1 MEQTKEGEFRRVLGP
16 WSTSALIA
24 GAMIG
29 TGIFLFVSDVAQH
42 LPSRTAIL
50 AAWIVGALVA
60 SCGALCL
67 AELAAAYPKTG
78 GIYIFLRRAYGPS
91 VSFLYSWAKFLI
103 MRPGTLAIMA
113 VAFAVWSMDFL
124 GLDGQAY
131 PWVKKTLALS
141 MAVLVTAI
149 NITGVRTGGTVQ
161 TVLTIIKVFCLAAIV
176 GIGAA
181 FGLGLIET
189 HPVEVASAGQEGGN
203 LLLLFGVALIPV
215 MWTFGGW
222 DESPF
227 VAEEVRNPERNLPL
241 SILGGLWTVAV
252 LFVLVNAAYLAI
264 LSPGEM
270 AGSGGATALVAMER
284 ALGGGARKLI
294 ALALMICTFGAANGY
309 AMTGGRIAYA
319 TGKDQALFRWFGHIN
334 PRTKTPVR
342 ALIVQVGLVTVTI
355 LIFDMPF
362 QLLLY
367 TGLAYW
373 VFSALTAAAVFV
385 LRKRDPQR
393 ERPFRV
399 WGYPVVPILFIV
411 ASLGMAV
418 SVIVKDRPNAQI
430 TLGIMAV
437 GIVVYV
443 VQLVIFGNK

>member
-16 WSTSALIA
+16 WSTSALIT
-24 GAMIG
+24 GAIIG
-29 TGIFLFVSDVAQH
+29 TGIFLFVSDVAKQ
-42 LPSRTAIL
+42 LPNKPAIL
-50 AAWIVGALVA
+50 AAWIVGAVVA

-103 MRPGTLAIMA
+103 MRPGTLGIMT

-124 GLDGQAY
+124 GLDENVY
-131 PWVKKTLALS
+131 PWAKKTLAIS
-141 MAVLVTAI
+141 MVALVTAI

-181 FGLGLIET
+181 FGLGILET
-189 HPVEVASAGQEGGN
+189 HPVEVAAATQEEGN

-241 SILGGLWTVAV
+241 SILGGLWTVAI

-284 ALGGGARKLI
+284 ALGAGARKLI

-319 TGKDQALFRWFGHIN
+319 TGKDQALFRWFGHVN

-342 ALIVQVGLVTVTI
+342 ALVVQAGLVTAAI
-355 LIFDMPF
+355 LIFESPLM
-362 QLLLY
+362 LLFY

-373 VFSALTAAAVFV
+373 AFSALTAAAVIV
-385 LRKRDPQR
+385 MRKRDPDK

-399 WGYPVVPILFIV
+399 WGYPIVPILFIA
-411 ASLGMAV
+411 ASVGMARAV
-418 SVIVKDRPNAQI
+418 VLQSTRNAFI
-430 TLGIMAV
+430 TLAIMAV
-437 GIVVYV
+437 GTVVYL
-443 VQLVIFGNK
+443 VQRIIFGK

>member
-1 MEQTKEGEFRRVLGP
+1 MEQTKEGDFRRVLGP
-16 WSTSALIA
+16 WSATALIA

-50 AAWIVGALVA
+50 AAWIVGAIIA
-60 SCGALCL
+60 SSGALCL

-113 VAFAVWSMDFL
+113 VAFAVWFMDFL
-124 GLDGQAY
+124 GMDGQAY
-131 PWVKKTLALS
+131 PWVKKTLAIS
-141 MAVLVTAI
+141 TAVLVTVI
-149 NITGVRTGGTVQ
+149 NITGVRTGGGVQ
-161 TVLTIIKVFCLAAIV
+161 TVLTIIKVFCLTAIV
-176 GIGAA
+176 GIGVT
-181 FGLGLIET
+181 FGLGLVDPYPVT
-189 HPVEVASAGQEGGN
+189 VDSAAPLQGHPVV
-203 LLLLFGVALIPV
+203 LFIVALIPV
-215 MWTFGGW
+215 LWSFGGW

-227 VAEEVRNPERNLPL
+227 VAEEVRNPQQNLPL
-241 SILGGLWTVAV
+241 SILGGLWLVAV
-252 LFVLVNAAYLAI
+252 LYVLVNAAYLAI
-264 LSPGEM
+264 LTPAEL
-270 AGSGGATALVAMER
+270 AGSGGNTALVAMER
-284 ALGGGARKLI
+284 ALGGGGRKLV

-319 TGKDQALFRWFGHIN
+319 TGKDQALFRWFGHVN
-334 PRTKTPVR
+334 PQTKTPVR
-342 ALIVQVGLVTVTI
+342 GLVVQAGLVTATI

-373 VFSALTAAAVFV
+373 AFSALTAAAVFV

-393 ERPFRV
+393 ARPFRV

-418 SVIVKDRPNAQI
+418 SVIVKDTPNALI

-437 GIVVYV
+437 GGVVYI
-443 VQLVIFGNK
+443 VQLVIFGK

>member
-1 MEQTKEGEFRRVLGP
+1 
-16 WSTSALIA
+16 
-24 GAMIG
+24 
-29 TGIFLFVSDVAQH
+29 
-42 LPSRTAIL
+42 
-50 AAWIVGALVA
+50 
-60 SCGALCL
+60 
-67 AELAAAYPKTG
+67 
-78 GIYIFLRRAYGPS
+78 
-91 VSFLYSWAKFLI
+91 
-103 MRPGTLAIMA
+103 
-113 VAFAVWSMDFL
+113 
-124 GLDGQAY
+124 
-131 PWVKKTLALS
+131 
-141 MAVLVTAI
+141 
-149 NITGVRTGGTVQ
+149 
-161 TVLTIIKVFCLAAIV
+161 
-176 GIGAA
+176 
-181 FGLGLIET
+181 
-189 HPVEVASAGQEGGN
+189 
-203 LLLLFGVALIPV
+203 
-215 MWTFGGW
+215 
-222 DESPF
+222 
-227 VAEEVRNPERNLPL
+227 
-241 SILGGLWTVAV
+241 
-252 LFVLVNAAYLAI
+252 
-264 LSPGEM
+264 M

-284 ALGGGARKLI
+284 ALGAGARKLI

-334 PRTKTPVR
+334 PQTKTPVR

-373 VFSALTAAAVFV
+373 VFSAQTAAAVFV

-437 GIVVYV
+437 GGVVYV
-443 VQLVIFGNK
+443 IQLVIFGK